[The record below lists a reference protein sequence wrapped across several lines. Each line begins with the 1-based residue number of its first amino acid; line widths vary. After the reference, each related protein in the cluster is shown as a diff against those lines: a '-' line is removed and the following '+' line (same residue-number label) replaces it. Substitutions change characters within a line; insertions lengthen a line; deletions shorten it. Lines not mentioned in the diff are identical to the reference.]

1 MNTNF
6 CFYRIK
12 VNNANMKVDLYIN
25 GDLLDPI
32 DKKLVS
38 QLPFKDKMV
47 SNLILSGYNV

>member
-1 MNTNF
+1 
-6 CFYRIK
+6 
-12 VNNANMKVDLYIN
+12 MKVDLYIN

-47 SNLILSGYNV
+47 CNPCNRLIFKIN